1 MLFLGMSLLLAAV
14 LLSGLFQGL
23 ILIILL
29 LKKEINLLPN
39 RLLASL
45 ILLFVIHLGLVAI
58 DVNNHFLLFPHL
70 SKLSWVLPLLY
81 GPLIICLTESIV
93 EIEFRFRRR
102 HFLLLIPFF
111 TYLLILSPYFLMGT
125 GAKLQYLANVSQV
138 EQDDLGWMNQ
148 LTLFIHIAFASLAF
162 YIFHKKSS
170 DLPFYYSDPGRV
182 RLNWLKHFLI
192 GMLGTIILSGISF
205 YAKIYQIEFLGSI
218 YPSNFILLVIM
229 VYWMGYR
236 LIQDPTVFTVSEL
249 RTETPAVT
257 PEVEEE
263 IASDVKYQKSGVST
277 AELDK
282 YARDLQTL
290 METKKPYLN
299 SNLTINDLCADLFLK
314 RHLLSQVINT
324 VFKKNFF
331 EFINDYRIKEF
342 KQQVLKESN
351 SHLSILGIALEC
363 GFNSKA
369 TFNSAFKKAEGV
381 TPSEYIRNL

>member
-249 RTETPAVT
+249 RTEATAAM

>member
-1 MLFLGMSLLLAAV
+1 MSLLLAAV

-23 ILIILL
+23 ILIMLL

-93 EIEFRFRRR
+93 EIEFRFTRR
-102 HFLLLIPFF
+102 HLLLLIPFF
-111 TYLLILSPYFLMGT
+111 AYLFILSPYFLMRT
-125 GAKLQYLANVSQV
+125 DEKLQYLTNVGQV
-138 EQDDLGWMNQ
+138 EQDDMGWMNQ
-148 LTLFIHIAFASLAF
+148 LTLFIHIAFVSAAF
-162 YIFHKKSS
+162 YIFYRKSS
-170 DLPFYYSDPGRV
+170 HLPFYYSDPGRV

-205 YAKIYQIEFLGSI
+205 YARIYQIEFLGSI

-249 RTETPAVT
+249 RTGTSAAL
-257 PEVEEE
+257 VEEGE
-263 IASDVKYQKSGVST
+263 TTSGMKYQKSAVS
-277 AELDK
+277 AVELDK
-282 YARDLQTL
+282 YAQALLNL
-290 METKKPYLN
+290 MDTKKPYLN
-299 SNLTINDLCADLFLK
+299 SNLTINDLCADLFIK

-324 VFKKNFF
+324 IFKKNFF
-331 EFINDYRIKEF
+331 EFVNEYRIKEF

-381 TPSEYIRNL
+381 TPSEYIRTL